1 MAPHQG
7 PRRRRRPGRGAA
19 TAAATTAFS
28 SLLLL
33 VGGAQGSRGHALGGK
48 KQTEAG
54 FLHYASCTSSI
65 SPSPFSSFSPPPSSS
80 SPPSSYA
87 VFVST
92 FSLRVNPLLA
102 RGWGPG
108 SGSSSAGSGSGSG
121 SGNRGRNMDD
131 DADDI
136 ARELSVLEA
145 EQARLMAELEAARLK
160 AQLAKLQQ
168 QQAERGGGEGGG
180 GGGGGGGRSRSNS
193 SSGGKRR
200 GSRDNKSD
208 DNQKN
213 NEELQEN
220 APRPPVSSRTG
231 LQAAVPLSAKGP
243 AGKKKAVVERGWG
256 GPTEGRGGS
265 MTSRATPSLPS
276 APGGGGEGGGKG
288 GALTDLGQEE
298 RYAEVVEELVSALQD
313 VSKDSGVDIKTID
326 LDREGE
332 GEGGSGLERLAAW
345 GALVEK
351 TITSSKYLLTADK
364 VLGMKHL
371 ADRLLPPEDFH
382 GADITVAHLAVI
394 RAVTQGIADEY
405 PEVRRRRGN
414 MLYVLLNLPWA
425 SRGMGNV
432 HQHAEEV
439 AMGSGISMESS
450 LGLGCRAV
458 FECTMSEC
466 LPGSS
471 EALSLMKAEVF
482 RGTTRALMEF
492 GGLARQVL
500 GLTKM
505 PTEEAVKGAAFFLVP
520 WLRRVAKRALEGE
533 GGGKES
539 EVSKEEGVARLGM
552 VMELGRY
559 AAESL
564 ALARGLNPA
573 QDPDAFEEGVQGVL
587 AEKVNGIGVELSSS
601 IRSSLLGGY
610 VRQWVLECMLHR
622 SLPVPWEDGEG
633 RLRAGDIGGWD
644 LARQVLSL
652 SEMQLLYVAKETV
665 PVVVGEMMAEVWGER
680 GGEWPGGG
688 VGFQRDWGRVCRR
701 LKYDKYEGGTART
714 KAVRVMAEK
723 VVEGGREGGKEGGNA
738 DQRRELAIT
747 WGCETLELGREE
759 FEAMAEDQGT
769 FELQTLVL
777 EGMLGP
783 GGLSAE
789 EVVERIVGEG
799 ARMRLDGGSVRRA
812 TTAAVQVHIGNLAAR
827 ALFADMEGQPQKAFK
842 EIESTL
848 RFIQTDAE
856 LFRKKLGCEIN
867 PTARIADEDG
877 LQLAN
882 VCTKMISRRQA
893 PEAAR
898 AFLDIIGYSDRVGM

>member
-1 MAPHQG
+1 
-7 PRRRRRPGRGAA
+7 
-19 TAAATTAFS
+19 
-28 SLLLL
+28 
-33 VGGAQGSRGHALGGK
+33 
-48 KQTEAG
+48 
-54 FLHYASCTSSI
+54 
-65 SPSPFSSFSPPPSSS
+65 
-80 SPPSSYA
+80 
-87 VFVST
+87 
-92 FSLRVNPLLA
+92 
-102 RGWGPG
+102 
-108 SGSSSAGSGSGSG
+108 
-121 SGNRGRNMDD
+121 MDD
-131 DADDI
+131 DADDM

-180 GGGGGGGRSRSNS
+180 GGGGGRSRSNS

-200 GSRDNKSD
+200 GSRDNNSD

-288 GALTDLGQEE
+288 GALTDPGQEE

-313 VSKDSGVDIKTID
+313 VSKDSGVDIKTIVRGLKAARDGGKEGGGGIVFGGGRMGGGGRKSAWDEKQVLGAMRKGAGNMLVKRIIDGTSGKD